1 MNELKAEADQ
11 NDRGKISLSG
21 TLYPTDYTLD
31 NFVSQE
37 LSKLTTCNVNELTS
51 RFPQSTHWI
60 GNFTLNSR
68 YGRPVNMD
76 ARKFCLAFLRRA
88 EAAFFNYELGRQAL
102 IEFEESVKQG
112 GPKKTSVY
120 FRALHFFET
129 CLATHWQA
137 LKLFEKLSNE
147 QPFQQGDGSSTEK
160 LNQIHN
166 KSKHYNPAELPSGQ
180 LHAVWI
186 TNEGLN
192 IQNVCLTFAELEE
205 LMVDLGKTADY
216 TSAVNFFGKG
226 STSTTPDEE

>member
-1 MNELKAEADQ
+1 MSELQAETDQ
-11 NDRGKISLSG
+11 NDHEETSLLATCHLSA
-21 TLYPTDYTLD
+21 YSLD

-37 LSKLTTCNVNELTS
+37 LSKLTACNFEDLTN

-60 GNFTLNSR
+60 GNFTLNSMF
-68 YGRPVNMD
+68 GRPVNMD
-76 ARKFCLAFLRRA
+76 ARRFCLAFLRRA

-102 IEFEESVKQG
+102 SEFEESVKQG
-112 GPKKTSVY
+112 KPKKTSVY

-129 CLATHWQA
+129 CLAMQWQA
-137 LKLFEKLSNE
+137 IKLFERLSK
-147 QPFQQGDGSSTEK
+147 QKPFQKGDGSTTEK

-166 KSKHYNPAELPSGQ
+166 ASKHYDPADLPGGQ

-192 IQNVCLTFAELEE
+192 IQGVCLTFAELEE

-216 TSAVNFFGKG
+216 TSSVSFFGKG
-226 STSTTPDEE
+226 SSPTTPNGD